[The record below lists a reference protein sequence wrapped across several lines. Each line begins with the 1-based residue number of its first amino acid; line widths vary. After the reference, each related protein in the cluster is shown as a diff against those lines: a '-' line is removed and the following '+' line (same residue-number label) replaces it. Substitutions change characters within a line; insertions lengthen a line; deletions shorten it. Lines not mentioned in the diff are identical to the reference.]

1 MSTRNVN
8 CIIDIHKICSLEKM
22 ILSYQTKGNLR
33 FYFFYD
39 NVNKWKS
46 RCKKYF
52 KYMSKKIKKYIDT
65 QKNICYIWK
74 VLWENSND
82 LWKLSK
88 TSTLRQLGL
97 NKKQTNKINF
107 FMRVWSWLR
116 MNAGGMPKTCK
127 SNETAQ
133 WRWSACTKS
142 DLDSR
147 LVAQGWVTRG

>member
-52 KYMSKKIKKYIDT
+52 KYMSKKIKKCIDT
-65 QKNICYIWK
+65 KKNICYIWK

-97 NKKQTNKINF
+97 NKKQTNKNKF

-127 SNETAQ
+127 SNEVAQ
-133 WRWSACTKS
+133 WR
-142 DLDSR
+142 
-147 LVAQGWVTRG
+147 

>member
-8 CIIDIHKICSLEKM
+8 CTIDIHKICSLEKM

-65 QKNICYIWK
+65 QKNICYIWE

-97 NKKQTNKINF
+97 NKK
-107 FMRVWSWLR
+107 
-116 MNAGGMPKTCK
+116 
-127 SNETAQ
+127 
-133 WRWSACTKS
+133 
-142 DLDSR
+142 
-147 LVAQGWVTRG
+147 